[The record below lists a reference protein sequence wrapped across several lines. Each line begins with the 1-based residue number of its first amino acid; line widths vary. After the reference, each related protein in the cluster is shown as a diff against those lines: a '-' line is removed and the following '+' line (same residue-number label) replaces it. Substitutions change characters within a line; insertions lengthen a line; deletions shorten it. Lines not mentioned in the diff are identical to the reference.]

1 MRHLLRHT
9 KKMEAGERGSA
20 EYTSNGIAKHI
31 GYAPIPETN
40 GWSIAVTAYS
50 SDYTIH
56 CLKGLLVLAIICAA
70 SAVVGGII
78 AGLISRKIGKPIKLC
93 AERIEKLSE
102 GDLTS
107 PVPMVKSHDEVKILA
122 KSAAKVVNEQK
133 CYDQRY
139 RQYPEQYG

>member
-1 MRHLLRHT
+1 
-9 KKMEAGERGSA
+9 MEAGETGSA

-93 AERIEKLSE
+93 AERIES
-102 GDLTS
+102 S
-107 PVPMVKSHDEVKILA
+107 PRAILQVLYLWLNHTMKSRYSQSLP
-122 KSAAKVVNEQK
+122 
-133 CYDQRY
+133 QR
-139 RQYPEQYG
+139 